1 MTRPSEGL
9 PLAGLRVL
17 DLTRHLPG
25 PYATL
30 LLADLGAQVDK
41 LEEPAGDPTRALPFG
56 AEEGGSYFSG
66 LNRGKRSLVLDL
78 KAQGG
83 PAALLRL
90 AGHYDILVEG
100 FRPGVLERLGL
111 GHEVLRA
118 AHPALVV
125 CALSGFGQT
134 GPDRLRA
141 GHDLGYQA
149 RAGVVGYA
157 GGPDGPGM
165 PGGQLADVG
174 GALFAVVGILA
185 ALHAR
190 TRTKQGTVVDV
201 ALADSATAFLHLQ
214 LAAHLAGGL
223 PLRPG
228 KDLLNGGLPCY
239 RLYRTADG
247 RQLAVAAL
255 EPRFFTAL
263 CERLGR
269 PELVAPCYA
278 GGEAADGVHRAL
290 EALFASAPLASWET
304 KLAGLDACVE
314 PVRAPEDVPK
324 DAQFCARGLFVQG
337 PTQVRRMATPLRFG
351 PLPDGAAPAL
361 GADSREVL
369 AEAGFTPAEMDALGV
384 R

>member
-1 MTRPSEGL
+1 MSEEL

-41 LEEPAGDPTRALPFG
+41 LEEPAGDPTRALPYG
-56 AEEGGSYFSG
+56 APDTGTYFAG
-66 LNRGKRSLVLDL
+66 LNRGKRSIVLNL
-78 KAQGG
+78 KAPGA

-90 AGHYDILVEG
+90 VGHYDVLVEG

-111 GHEVLRA
+111 AHAALRL
-118 AHPALVV
+118 AHPRLVV

-134 GPDRLRA
+134 GSDRLRA

-157 GGPDGPGM
+157 GGAAGPSV

-185 ALHAR
+185 ALSAR
-190 TRTKQGTVVDV
+190 MRTGEGRLVDV
-201 ALADSATAFLHLQ
+201 ALADAATAFLHMHLS
-214 LAAHLAGGL
+214 AHLSGGL

-255 EPRFFTAL
+255 EPRFFSAL

-269 PELVAPCYA
+269 PELAEAAYA
-278 GGEAADGVHRAL
+278 GGDEADHVHREL
-290 EALFASAPLASWET
+290 EALFATAPLSDWEAR
-304 KLAGLDACVE
+304 LAGLDACVE
-314 PVRAPEDVPK
+314 AVRTPEEVLH
-324 DAQFCARGLFVQG
+324 DAQFRARGLFVQG
-337 PTQVRRMATPLRFG
+337 PDGQGRLATPLRLG
-351 PLPDGAAPAL
+351 PLPEGSPPAL
-361 GADSREVL
+361 GAHTQQVL
-369 AEAGFTPAEMDALGV
+369 REAGFSAEEMRALGV
-384 R
+384 E

>member
-1 MTRPSEGL
+1 MSEGL

-30 LLADLGAQVDK
+30 LLADLGAAVDK

-56 AEEGGSYFSG
+56 APEGASYFAG
-66 LNRGKRSLVLDL
+66 LNRAKRSLVLNL
-78 KAQGG
+78 KAKGSV
-83 PAALLRL
+83 AALLRL
-90 AGHYDILVEG
+90 AGHYDVLVEG
-100 FRPGVLERLGL
+100 FRPGVLQRLGL
-111 GHEVLRA
+111 GHKVLRA
-118 AHPALVV
+118 THPRLVV
-125 CALSGFGQT
+125 CAVSGFGQT

-157 GGPDGPGM
+157 GGAGGPGV

-185 ALHAR
+185 ALYERAR
-190 TRTKQGTVVDV
+190 TGQGRVVDV
-201 ALADSATAFLHLQ
+201 ALADAATAFLHLQ
-214 LAAHLAGGL
+214 LAAHVSGGL

-228 KDLLNGGLPCY
+228 RDLLNGGLACY
-239 RLYRTADG
+239 RLYRTQDG

-269 PELVAPCYA
+269 PELAAACYA
-278 GGEAADGVHRAL
+278 GGAEADAVHRAL
-290 EALFASAPLASWET
+290 ETLFASAPLATWEAR
-304 KLAGLDACVE
+304 LAGLDACVE
-314 PVRAPEDVPK
+314 PVREAEEVPT
-324 DAQFCARGLFVQG
+324 DAHFRARGLFAEGAEGQRFL
-337 PTQVRRMATPLRFG
+337 TTPLHFG
-351 PLPDGAAPAL
+351 PLPDRAAPAL
-361 GADSREVL
+361 GAHTREVL
-369 AEAGFTPAEMDALGV
+369 SEAGFTDAEMAALGV
-384 R
+384 G

>member
-1 MTRPSEGL
+1 MSEDL

-30 LLADLGAQVDK
+30 LLSDLGAQVDK
-41 LEEPAGDPTRALPFG
+41 VEEASGDPARGLPFG
-56 AEEGGSYFSG
+56 ARADATYFAG

-78 KAQGG
+78 KAKG
-83 PAALLRL
+83 AAQVVLRL
-90 AGHYDILVEG
+90 AGHYDVLVEG

-111 GHEVLRA
+111 GHETLQA
-118 AHPALVV
+118 AHPRLVV

-157 GGPDGPGM
+157 GGPGI

-185 ALHAR
+185 ALHER
-190 TRTKQGTVVDV
+190 TRTGKGRFVDV
-201 ALADSATAFLHLQ
+201 ALADAATAFLHMH
-214 LAAHLAGGL
+214 LAAHLSGGL

-228 KDLLNGGLPCY
+228 KDILNGGLPCY
-239 RLYRTADG
+239 RLYRTAD
-247 RQLAVAAL
+247 RQQLAVAAL
-255 EPRFFTAL
+255 EPRFFSAL

-269 PELVAPCYA
+269 PELAGPAYA
-278 GGEAADGVHRAL
+278 GGAEADRVHLEL
-290 EALFASAPLASWET
+290 EALFASAPLATWEAR
-304 KLAGLDACVE
+304 LAGLDACVE
-314 PVRAPEDVPK
+314 PVRAPEEVPA
-324 DAQFCARGLFVQG
+324 DAHFRARGLFVDSLLG
-337 PTQVRRMATPLRFG
+337 ERLVATPLRFG
-351 PLPDGAAPAL
+351 PLPESGAPAL
-361 GADSREVL
+361 GAHTRQVL
-369 AEAGFTPAEMDALGV
+369 AEAGFTPAEMDTLGV